1 MPRIFLPVENPQE
14 TIRIIGEK
22 AHYVAT
28 VLRCR
33 TGDILTVFNGRGV
46 SYKTIIANI
55 TKKEV
60 VSEVVSIT
68 KGGAEP
74 SLNLTLIQG
83 LLKGDKMDLVI
94 QKTTELGISRVIPV
108 VTERSQVRSTG
119 KTVRWRKIAE
129 EASRQSGRV
138 NVPVICEPLFF
149 EALFSLD
156 NHHGLPDMVSS
167 LIFWEDGGIRL
178 QDSLESIGRTD
189 RPFALAVGPEGG
201 FREDEVRMAVARGFT
216 TVSLGNRI
224 LRAETAAITAVAI
237 MQFSLGG
244 LG

>member
-14 TIRIIGEK
+14 TIRITGEK
-22 AHYVAT
+22 AHYVAA

-46 SYKTIIANI
+46 SYKTVIASI
-55 TKKEV
+55 SKKEV

-74 SLNLTLIQG
+74 SMNLTLIQG

-119 KTVRWRKIAE
+119 KTVRWGKIAE

-138 NVPVICEPLFF
+138 NVPVIYEPLFF
-149 EALFSLD
+149 KDLFSLD
-156 NHHGLPDMVSS
+156 NHHRLLDMVSS

-178 QDSLESIGRTD
+178 QDSLGSIGQTD

-216 TVSLGNRI
+216 TVSLGSRI

-244 LG
+244 LD

>member
-33 TGDILTVFNGRGV
+33 TGDILTVFDGRGV
-46 SYKTIIANI
+46 SYKTFIASI
-55 TKKEV
+55 SKKEV

-68 KGGAEP
+68 KGRAEP
-74 SLNLTLIQG
+74 SMNLTLIQG
-83 LLKGDKMDLVI
+83 LLKGDKMDMVI

-108 VTERSQVRSTG
+108 VTERSQVRSTD
-119 KTVRWRKIAE
+119 KTVRWRRIAE

-138 NVPVICEPLFF
+138 NVPVIYEPLFF
-149 EALFSLD
+149 EGLFSVD
-156 NHHGLPDMVSS
+156 NHHGLTEMGNP

-178 QDSLESIGRTD
+178 KDSLESIGRTN
-189 RPFALAVGPEGG
+189 RPSALAVGPEGG

-216 TVSLGNRI
+216 TVSLGSRI

-244 LG
+244 LD

>member
-46 SYKTIIANI
+46 SYKTVIASI

-68 KGGAEP
+68 EGGAEP

-119 KTVRWRKIAE
+119 KIVRWRKIAE

-138 NVPVICEPLFF
+138 NVPVIYEPLFF
-149 EALFSLD
+149 EDLFSLD

-189 RPFALAVGPEGG
+189 RLFALAVGPEGG

>member
-22 AHYVAT
+22 AHYVAA

-46 SYKTIIANI
+46 SYKTVIASI

-60 VSEVVSIT
+60 VSEVVSVT

-138 NVPVICEPLFF
+138 DVPVIYEPLFF
-149 EALFSLD
+149 EGLFSPD
-156 NHHGLPDMVSS
+156 NHHGLPYMVSS

-178 QDSLESIGRTD
+178 RDSLESIGRAD

>member
-74 SLNLTLIQG
+74 SLDLTLIQG

-119 KTVRWRKIAE
+119 KTMRWRKIAE

-138 NVPVICEPLFF
+138 NVPMIYEPLFF
-149 EALFSLD
+149 EDLFSLD
-156 NHHGLPDMVSS
+156 NHHVLPDMVSS